1 MTIDQRANHCIETV
15 GSKQPPVVSKSLGPK
30 KLIQLM
36 ASNDSLPREKKERF
50 IFEQSKLVL
59 SMPKLSL
66 TIPTNLEDENCLTLQ
81 A

>member
-1 MTIDQRANHCIETV
+1 
-15 GSKQPPVVSKSLGPK
+15 
-30 KLIQLM
+30 M

-66 TIPTNLEDENCLTLQ
+66 TIPTNQEDENCLTLQ
-81 A
+81 AQTDFYMATNSQT